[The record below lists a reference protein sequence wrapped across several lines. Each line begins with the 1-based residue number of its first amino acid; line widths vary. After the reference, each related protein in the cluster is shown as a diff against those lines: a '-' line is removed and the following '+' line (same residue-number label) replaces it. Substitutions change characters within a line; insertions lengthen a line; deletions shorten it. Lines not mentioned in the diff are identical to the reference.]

1 MSSKVKKNS
10 TMIRVPNELKAELEE
25 LAAQMLQSYTEGRT
39 TDVEITEQAGPGQ
52 RVALHEAEDA
62 RDLVAGHLVGGDDEH
77 GGPRE
82 VALTGVGGQVG

>member
-39 TDVEITEQAGPGQ
+39 TDVEITEQGG
-52 RVALHEAEDA
+52 RGEWVALHEVIRKCVKEYK
-62 RDLVAGHLVGGDDEH
+62 GHQERSRKSRKSKKVE
-77 GGPRE
+77 
-82 VALTGVGGQVG
+82 A